1 MTAKVTLMPV
11 CIEADVSEGKEDRPR
26 GDAGRGLP
34 FRYGHNCERS
44 VSGRTQKVM
53 PPVAMFTIRRLR
65 DVLLH
70 GRDFAC
76 RPEAAV
82 ESEHAVD
89 AGFAD

>member
-1 MTAKVTLMPV
+1 MQGIILTVPPHGCFGAS
-11 CIEADVSEGKEDRPR
+11 AR
-26 GDAGRGLP
+26 
-34 FRYGHNCERS
+34 
-44 VSGRTQKVM
+44 GRTQKVM

-70 GRDFAC
+70 GHDFAC